1 MKELKSINKLADS
14 FSRLPGVGRKSAEK
28 MAYAVLEMDQDVVND
43 FSTAL
48 QEAKENIH
56 HCPKCGIFTEDEMCE
71 ICSDESRDTT
81 KLLVVSYPKDVLSF
95 EKLGTYTGL
104 YHVLGGVLS
113 AVSGVGIGDL
123 RIDELMNRIE
133 EDHVQEIILAT
144 NPTTEGETTALFIAK
159 LLENSDIKVSRL
171 AYGLPMGGHLEYADS
186 LTLSKALEG
195 RKDIKGE

>member
-1 MKELKSINKLADS
+1 
-14 FSRLPGVGRKSAEK
+14 
-28 MAYAVLEMDQDVVND
+28 
-43 FSTAL
+43 
-48 QEAKENIH
+48 
-56 HCPKCGIFTEDEMCE
+56 
-71 ICSDESRDTT
+71 
-81 KLLVVSYPKDVLSF
+81 
-95 EKLGTYTGL
+95 
-104 YHVLGGVLS
+104 
-113 AVSGVGIGDL
+113 
-123 RIDELMNRIE
+123 MNRIE